1 MKNLLMLQYIDK
13 MKVHLFFGL
22 AFLASV
28 CLSAQNTARE
38 ELTPYLSD
46 LSEEILLHT
55 DRTLYVSGESVWFNA
70 EYLVNGRKAQ
80 TKISK
85 VLYVELFN
93 SKAEPVI
100 QKKFKI
106 KNHSVQG
113 MLEIPEGATP
123 GNYVLRAYTKFQR
136 NNSHYDYAYSYL
148 VIFNPGIAPDKE
160 LKQDEPSL
168 RILPE
173 GNEILTNTTNRFAV
187 KLDQPSQV
195 DSLLLINDAERPVR
209 KVRYFSNGLAE
220 VNLPINDS
228 VGYFLKAYTKNG
240 DSLTVNFPEADDT
253 GYGLTA
259 LIENGSLHYQTT
271 PKGKNGP
278 GSLVIEIYSTTLQR
292 LYKKEFNTEAI
303 NEEVSLGLLS
313 DGLNFVVLKNGNSN
327 EILNLRTV
335 YNFEENPLL
344 PQLSMERRSF
354 KTRQKVELMISPDS
368 RSPHDLLDLSVA
380 VSRHGTGSNH
390 RSALH
395 QHVMANPWL
404 IKDFLSKQVNPRIF
418 KKQIEVALLLFDDRI
433 FDSFKN
439 ILKEKTQTTLEYLPE
454 IKDVTVSGIIRN
466 KNSGEPVPHQRIY
479 GSVLFNNPQF
489 HIYET
494 NKKGEFVFSLNDLNG
509 LQDIFLCPVQ
519 TNEEAMNYEIKIK
532 QDFDPRFPEFKNT
545 SFPFDQDNKAFLEE
559 IDINYQL
566 NLAFNETLEE
576 RHKRQNDRRHYYL
589 FGKERIS
596 RRLDNYVELDEMWDV
611 LYEVIPHV
619 KPVRKK
625 GDYELKIMDD
635 NSWVLPGSPLIL
647 LDNVP
652 IFDVSKIMDLHPSQV
667 DKIEVIDRTYL
678 LGSYAINGVLLI
690 TTKTDNFGGTSFPD
704 ASVFAEFQTL
714 ASERKFKKVTYN
726 SSGTKKQE
734 REPDF
739 RTLLYWNPELKLSG
753 GQKNISFYTSDRK
766 GKYDVIIKGTNK
778 QGEPIF
784 IEETITV
791 E

>member
-1 MKNLLMLQYIDK
+1 MNMLQYIDK
-13 MKVHLFFGL
+13 MKVHLIFGL
-22 AFLASV
+22 AFLSSV
-28 CLSAQNTARE
+28 CLSAQNTVRE
-38 ELTPYLSD
+38 ELNPYLND

-93 SKAEPVI
+93 SKAEPVM

-113 MLEIPEGATP
+113 MLEIPEGATS

-136 NNSHYDYAYSYL
+136 NTSHYDYAYSYL
-148 VIFNPGIAPDKE
+148 VIFNPEIAPDKE
-160 LKQDEPSL
+160 MKKEELSL

-173 GNEILTNTTNRFAV
+173 GNETLDNTTNRFAV
-187 KLDQPSQV
+187 KIDQPSQV
-195 DSLLLINDAERPVR
+195 DSLLLINDSERPVR
-209 KVRYFSNGLAE
+209 KVSYFSNGLAE
-220 VNLPINDS
+220 VNLPISDS
-228 VGYFLKAYTKNG
+228 VSYFLKAYKKNG
-240 DSLTVNFPEADDT
+240 DSLTVNFPKADNT
-253 GYGLTA
+253 GYGLA
-259 LIENGSLHYQTT
+259 ARIENGTLHYVVT
-271 PKGKNGP
+271 PKGKSES
-278 GSLVIEIYSTTLQR
+278 GSLTIEIYSSALQR
-292 LYKKEFNTEAI
+292 SYKKGFNAAAF
-303 NEEVSLGLLS
+303 NEEVSLDLLS
-313 DGLNFVVLKNGNSN
+313 DGLNFVVLKDGNSN
-327 EILNLRTV
+327 EILNLRTI
-335 YNFEENPLL
+335 YNFEEKPLH
-344 PQLSMERRSF
+344 PQLSMEKRSF
-354 KTRQKVELMISPDS
+354 KTRQKVELMISPDNQS
-368 RSPHDLLDLSVA
+368 SYNLLDLSVA

-418 KKQIEVALLLFDDRI
+418 KKQIEVALLLFDERV

-439 ILKEKTQTTLEYLPE
+439 ILKENTQPTLEYLPE

-519 TNEEAMNYEIKIK
+519 TSEEAMNYEIKIK
-532 QDFDPRFPEFKNT
+532 QDFDPRFPEFMDT
-545 SFPFDQDNKAFLEE
+545 PFPFDQDSKTFLEE
-559 IDINYQL
+559 ISINYQL
-566 NLAFNETLEE
+566 NLAFNETAEE
-576 RHKRQNDRRHYYL
+576 RHKSQNDRRHYYL

-596 RRLDNYVELDEMWDV
+596 KILDNYVDLDEMWDV
-611 LYEVIPHV
+611 LYEVVPHV

-625 GDYELKIMDD
+625 GEYNLKIMDD

-652 IFDVSKIMDLHPSQV
+652 IFDVTKIMDLHPSQV

-690 TTKTDNFGGTSFPD
+690 TTKTDNFAGTSFPE
-704 ASVFAEFQTL
+704 ASVFAEYQTL
-714 ASERKFKKVTYN
+714 ASEKKFKKVAYK

-739 RTLLYWNPELKLSG
+739 RNLLYWNPELKLSG
-753 GQKNISFYTSDRK
+753 GEESISFYTSDRK
-766 GKYDVIIKGTNK
+766 GEYDVVIKGTNR
-778 QGEPIF
+778 QGEPVF
-784 IEETITV
+784 IEETITI